1 MSPWSHPHLRDY
13 DHPISI
19 SLFTDFHPRTH
30 TFAYPPLPP
39 TTSTPLPHPTTSPP
53 HIRSQEHRRRASRRT
68 PRTVSLCPSNYSPLY
83 VTDDSH
89 SYATAKDEFEIAFE
103 ETEKK
108 TVYAADDRAAA
119 QEELAKFKEAY
130 EKAVRSADGEQ
141 IKNRIGSRVRE
152 LERAVEVMEEKA
164 MED

>member
-1 MSPWSHPHLRDY
+1 MITRYLSRYSRTFIPAPTRSPIHLYRQPRVLPSLTQPHILR
-13 DHPISI
+13 
-19 SLFTDFHPRTH
+19 
-30 TFAYPPLPP
+30 TFAAK
-39 TTSTPLPHPTTSPP
+39 TTADEQVEEL
-53 HIRSQEHRRRASRRT
+53 QELS
-68 PRTVSLCPSNYSPLY
+68 VSLLASINLFWF
-83 VTDDSH
+83 TDDSH
-89 SYATAKDEFEIAFE
+89 SYATAKDEFEIAYE

-130 EKAVRSADGEQ
+130 EKAVRSTDGEQ